1 MKKAYCIL
9 FSALLMVACG
19 DDNSSSANDNEL
31 SSSSEEVAIESS
43 SDEKI
48 VSSSSEK
55 KEEQNSSSS
64 VQEANSSSDKGE
76 SSSSVQ
82 EASSS
87 VSTDFGEGYTYAIA
101 HRYDEATG
109 IMYQRIETCN
119 YHPST
124 KTFAWEESAIPL
136 DSNRLTVIG
145 DSMWIGPVEKFVAD
159 DPDEQ
164 QSYDAYENRE
174 TLLLS
179 SDHNGI
185 YGKWTMTGCT
195 RTYGETE
202 FKCTSSIAHMRGIAK
217 TITITTD
224 SVYTTTIVDLSRSTG
239 KEDKW
244 NLGNILE
251 YNLGFDIGDLIVD
264 SLVEAQVI
272 KVISASEIS
281 IGSQTFTRDGS
292 AKFDKTGM
300 NYYETFSSNGKT
312 CTKHEQLGLITK
324 EQCLEG
330 NADFLLSDRGDEN
343 DSYYYEEGPVEGF
356 SLDNREEYYE
366 CTKSLV
372 TEETKNILEP
382 FARHYTD

>member
-1 MKKAYCIL
+1 MKKFFALATLAAL
-9 FSALLMVACG
+9 FIACG
-19 DDNSSSANDNEL
+19 DDNSSSPTDTETSMSKSSKKNDN
-31 SSSSEEVAIESS
+31 
-43 SDEKI
+43 
-48 VSSSSEK
+48 
-55 KEEQNSSSS
+55 N
-64 VQEANSSSDKGE
+64 
-76 SSSSVQ
+76 
-82 EASSS
+82 SS

-101 HRYDEATG
+101 QRYDEATG

-124 KTFAWEESAIPL
+124 KTFAWEENAIPL

-145 DSMWIGPVEKFVAD
+145 DSMWIGPVEKTIAD

-164 QSYDAYENRE
+164 QFYDAYENRE

-179 SDHNGI
+179 TDHNGI
-185 YGKWTMTGCT
+185 YGKWKMTGCI

-202 FKCTSSIAHMRGIAK
+202 FKCTSSIAHMRGIAR
-217 TITITTD
+217 TITITAD
-224 SVYTTTIVDLSRSTG
+224 SAYTTTVVDLSSTTG

-281 IGSQTFTRDGS
+281 IGNQTFTRDGS

-312 CTKHEQLGLITK
+312 CTKHEQLGFITK

-343 DSYYYEEGPVEGF
+343 DSYHYEEGPVEGF
-356 SLDNREEYYE
+356 SIDNSDEFIE
-366 CTKSLV
+366 CARGLPTEDTKQLLSQYV
-372 TEETKNILEP
+372 SN
-382 FARHYTD
+382 YND